1 MQTKPTSTVRVRI
14 LVYTQ
19 ASAYLLL
26 LPQIWRGRKEED
38 MILFSCPITLK
49 MRIILNLPRTPWLKK
64 YHGFLINLGRSFFY
78 SWVGRIMFIQIDEVF
93 PIGNVEKQQQKMNL
107 WRSLILKFV
116 LILMRVENRTKSWNC
131 ALEVEIQPSIK
142 KRRAYYLF
150 LLNCTGIC
158 QRCVHLRKPKS

>member
-78 SWVGRIMFIQIDEVF
+78 SWVGRIMFIQIDEVL

-107 WRSLILKFV
+107 WRSLIFEIHSHFDARRKQNQKLKLCV
-116 LILMRVENRTKSWNC
+116 RSRDSAVD
-131 ALEVEIQPSIK
+131 QK
-142 KRRAYYLF
+142 KGEH
-150 LLNCTGIC
+150 TIC
-158 QRCVHLRKPKS
+158 FF